1 MYEFSANL
9 WPTVLPLCTS
19 VGPPKYSH
27 RTKKLAVLTK
37 DKIAESANDEHLDTN
52 FIPKSS
58 PSASPPQTMKKTF

>member
-1 MYEFSANL
+1 
-9 WPTVLPLCTS
+9 